1 MGNMPA
7 RPSLFAKP
15 LFNETTEIGS
25 SEFDVGPQLEYA
37 LALAQGFRRT
47 MEDAAVVR
55 LGVPENANLSYF
67 AVFDGHGHSAVA
79 EFAAGRLLDKI
90 RSTKA

>member
-1 MGNMPA
+1 MGNVPG

-15 LFNETTEIGS
+15 LYNETTEIGA
-25 SEFDVGPQLEYA
+25 SEFEVGPQLEYA
-37 LALAQGFRRT
+37 LALAQGYRRT
-47 MEDAAVVR
+47 MEDTAVVQ
-55 LGVPENANLSYF
+55 LGVPENANFSYC

-79 EFAAGRLLDKI
+79 EFAAQHLLNKI